1 IGKGERDMMAIGT
14 ATWQELQRVITAGRG
29 EFGRLPRGAASL
41 GASPTGEPNQ
51 LPEEWR
57 TDVSHA
63 SHVVYHYGTPVAWVD
78 SRDGGWGS
86 VPYGGAK
93 PAPGG
98 VAAGC
103 FQRLA
108 RRLPLRHAGRR
119 GRQPGR
125 RVGCARREVQ
135 RVHVR
140 VSEPDPGG
148 ADGLPGGPGGL
159 IR

>member
-1 IGKGERDMMAIGT
+1 MAIGT

-78 SRDGGWGS
+78 SRDGGWV
-86 VPYGGAK
+86 VPAVKYSASTSGCQNRIRAALTDYREA
-93 PAPGG
+93 PA
-98 VAAGC
+98 A
-103 FQRLA
+103 
-108 RRLPLRHAGRR
+108 
-119 GRQPGR
+119 
-125 RVGCARREVQ
+125 
-135 RVHVR
+135 
-140 VSEPDPGG
+140 
-148 ADGLPGGPGGL
+148 
-159 IR
+159 